1 MTRPKIQRK
10 RPKETP
16 LQAVIASLPKRHGYS
31 ARGIPVHVHG
41 QIHDRVL
48 ERSGLGKI
56 FKRQGFLY
64 ANDEKWLDKAYDLGR
79 RLASS
84 VKIKSHTSDWLA
96 HRSKLNERRVQR
108 GKGR

>member
-1 MTRPKIQRK
+1 MAKIQRK
-10 RPKETP
+10 RPRETP

-31 ARGIPVHVHG
+31 ASGVPVHIHG

-56 FKRQGFLY
+56 FKKQGFLY
-64 ANDEKWLDKAYDLGR
+64 ANDEKWLDQAYDIGK

-84 VKIKSHTSDWLA
+84 VQIKSHTKDWLA
-96 HRSKLNERRVQR
+96 HRSMLITRQRRR
-108 GKGR
+108 GR